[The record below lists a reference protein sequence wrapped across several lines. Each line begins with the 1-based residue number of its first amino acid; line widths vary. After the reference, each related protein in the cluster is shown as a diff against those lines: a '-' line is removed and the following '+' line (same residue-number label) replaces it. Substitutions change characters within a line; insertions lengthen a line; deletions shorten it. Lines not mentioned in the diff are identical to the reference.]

1 LNDADE
7 LRGVHNEGVVHALE
21 APFRVTKTLR
31 HAPLRYTP
39 WLLAAVASKHLNGR
53 MPWGS
58 ARRGEQRV
66 RSRRG
71 KGPLTAISLP
81 PPHRNPTFAA
91 RPLGK
96 GQPAARAS
104 ETPVKPKVPPLH

>member
-71 KGPLTAISLP
+71 KGPLTAGRLP
-81 PPHRNPTFAA
+81 PPPISFKNGQGPT
-91 RPLGK
+91 R
-96 GQPAARAS
+96 GQPS
-104 ETPVKPKVPPLH
+104 ETPVKPKVPSGH